1 MKIKLENKRKS
12 SGFFEITISPESKK
26 DKELIEYFEKEDSY
40 IESYIDKKGNI
51 KLLI

>member
-1 MKIKLENKRKS
+1 MKVEIENKRKK

-40 IESYIDKKGNI
+40 IES
-51 KLLI
+51 